1 MSFHSTRFFIKEVHN
16 GRNVW
21 SANHRTVSADD
32 VSEVLEQYR
41 KHGGK
46 LTIYSGTHGD
56 PQGGFSGVGYADRSF
71 AYEDRQN
78 RMPDVKVV
86 NVGRVPVDVADTI
99 EKATT
104 DVMFAWC
111 FSHASIMGKSA
122 YTE

>member
-1 MSFHSTRFFIKEVHN
+1 MAFHSTRFFIKEVHN

-32 VSEVLEQYR
+32 VTEVLEQYR
-41 KHGGK
+41 RHGGS

-56 PQGGFSGVGYADRSF
+56 PQGNFSGVDYADRSF

-78 RMPDVKVV
+78 RLPGVRVI
-86 NVGRVPVDVADTI
+86 NVSRVSINIADTI
-99 EKATT
+99 ANATT

-111 FSHASIMGKSA
+111 FSHASITGKSA
-122 YTE
+122 YA